1 MSVRLANGTARWLV
15 RHYPAR
21 WRARYAAEMLDL
33 LERRP
38 PTWAGAW
45 NLACH
50 LLYAHL
56 HPDLALTGDES
67 AVERLVALMRALRS
81 SEIVVF
87 YAFVAAMVAWLQFG
101 GLVDGGPYMPLTGSA
116 GSWPGIG
123 LHPANGISAGL
134 ALQSAAVDLAF
145 VALAAGGVP
154 LVLAAWRRA
163 PALRWYLLV
172 PLAAVILA
180 VLPAPLGYLLR
191 GAVPTLNLTFE
202 SPVTIA
208 YCVWFVVL
216 AAVSAAALG
225 RVIAGGTPGDGL
237 VRCAFVPSALVT
249 LALVLL
255 LAATIF
261 WGVAAHQE
269 YPQLFDQATI
279 TSGHM
284 TTASWLLDVEA
295 MAGAAL
301 VAVLATIRGRIG
313 GAVAT
318 AAADRA

>member
-1 MSVRLANGTARWLV
+1 MARWLV
-15 RHYPAR
+15 SHYPAR
-21 WRARYAAEMLDL
+21 WRTRYAAEVLDL

-67 AVERLVALMRALRS
+67 AAERLVVLMRALRS

-101 GLVDGGPYMPLTGSA
+101 GLVDGGPYMPLTASA
-116 GSWPGIG
+116 GSWPGLG
-123 LHPANGISAGL
+123 LNPANGISAAL
-134 ALQSAAVDLAF
+134 ALQSTAVDLAF

-154 LVLAAWRRA
+154 LAVAAWRRA
-163 PALRWYLLV
+163 PALRWYGLV
-172 PLAAVILA
+172 PMASVILA
-180 VLPAPLGYLLR
+180 VLPAPLGYLMR
-191 GAVPTLNLTFE
+191 GVVPTLNLTFE

-208 YCVWFVVL
+208 YCVWFVAL
-216 AAVSAAALG
+216 AAVNAAALG
-225 RVIAGGTPGDGL
+225 RVIARGAPGDGL
-237 VRCAFVPSALVT
+237 VRYAFVPSALVT
-249 LALVLL
+249 LALLL
-255 LAATIF
+255 LLGATIA
-261 WGVAAHQE
+261 WGMVAHQE

-279 TSGHM
+279 TAGHV
-284 TTASWLLDVEA
+284 TAASWLLDVLV

-301 VAVLATIRGRIG
+301 VAVLATIRGAMG
-313 GAVAT
+313 GAAAGAT
-318 AAADRA
+318 QAP